1 MDPREILSE
10 NNLCYA
16 KADLYPA
23 TKLHSLL
30 IPKRHVPDFFS
41 LLQPE
46 ISAAYALLNE
56 LKTTIQG
63 MDNTV
68 TGFTIGANS
77 GEDAGQTIFHCHIHL
92 IPRRKGDTN
101 NPRGGVRKAIMNT
114 QESRSAQLKP

>member
-10 NNLCYA
+10 NKLCYA
-16 KADLYPA
+16 KADIYPA
-23 TKLHSLL
+23 TKLHSLI

-41 LLQPE
+41 LFQFE
-46 ISAAYALLNE
+46 ISAAYSLLNE
-56 LKTTIQG
+56 LKTTIQQL
-63 MDNTV
+63 DNTV

-114 QESRSAQLKP
+114 QER